1 MNAAPKFTNQLIE
14 ETSPYLLQHAH
25 NPVHWVAWS
34 SKIFEDAAYQNKP
47 ILLSIGYAACHW
59 CHVMER
65 ESFEDETI
73 ADFMN
78 AHFINVKVDREERP
92 DVDHMY
98 MDALQ
103 AMTGS
108 GGWPLNIFLLPNGKP
123 FFGGTYFPPKTLPQR
138 ASWLDVL
145 KGVRDAFVHNYEKLN
160 DQAEQLTQHLLNKNI
175 TVTTKTT
182 LGSNASSSNAALSNT
197 TLTHVA
203 SSNVNSSFENFEFT
217 QEEIEIIGNR
227 ILQSADTMWGGFG
240 AAPKFPQTFCLQILF
255 RNYHLN
261 KNESC
266 LVHAIRSIDKMI
278 QGGLYDHLGGGFAR
292 YSTDAQ
298 WQAPHF
304 EKMLYDNA
312 LLIGVMAEAYQLTEK
327 PSYVHIIQQTFMFLN
342 RELSNQQGAFYAALD
357 ADSEGVEGKFYT
369 WSHDEIERLLEPNIF
384 AHFCEYYQITK
395 QGNWEH
401 TNILWTTASIEKSL
415 SADFV
420 NAKNILLAHR
430 ATRIRPALDFKIILS
445 WNCLLVTAFCKAY
458 AAIGDDTYKSAA
470 ITAIHWIEKNFS
482 HTEQAYLFHT
492 NTNGTKKSFAFL
504 DDYGALIQCY
514 IQLQE
519 ITGDTSY
526 LQKAKK
532 WMEYVQVHFIDEEG
546 VFFYYTAKYQTDVIV
561 RQKDTYDGA
570 QPSGNALICLSL
582 LYLGHVFDRPA
593 WSHQAKQMLLQMQK
607 LIVQYPSSFSYWAQC
622 MSWISSDV
630 VEIVAIGPNVHT
642 ALKKVLSKFQPH
654 KILVFSAKED
664 PSLPCTKGKY
674 NIDNQYYICINK
686 TCYPPKNELGA
697 ILALI

>member
-1 MNAAPKFTNQLIE
+1 MNATPKFTNQLIE

-25 NPVHWVAWS
+25 NPVQWVAWS
-34 SKIFEDAAYQNKP
+34 PKIFVEAANQNKP

-59 CHVMER
+59 CHVMEQ
-65 ESFEDETI
+65 ESFENETI
-73 ADFMN
+73 AEFMN
-78 AHFINVKVDREERP
+78 ANFINVKVDREERP
-92 DVDHMY
+92 DVDHIY

-145 KGVRDAFVHNYEKLN
+145 KGVRDAFSNNYEKLN
-160 DQAEQLTQHLLNKNI
+160 EQAEQLTQHLLNKNI
-175 TVTTKTT
+175 SVNKNASMRSDASFTTE
-182 LGSNASSSNAALSNT
+182 SSSNTSLPNAAST
-197 TLTHVA
+197 
-203 SSNVNSSFENFEFT
+203 NVNSSSENILVTNED
-217 QEEIEIIGNR
+217 IEIIGNR
-227 ILQSADTMWGGFG
+227 ILQTADTMWGGFG
-240 AAPKFPQTFCLQILF
+240 AAPKFPQTFCLQMLF

-261 KNESC
+261 RNESC
-266 LVHAIRSIDKMI
+266 LIHAIRSIDKMI

-312 LLIGVMAEAYQLTEK
+312 LLIGVMAEAYQLTQK
-327 PSYVHIIQQTFMFLN
+327 PAYVEIIQQTFKFLT
-342 RELSNQQGAFYAALD
+342 RELSNQQGVYYAALD

-369 WSHDEIERLLEPNIF
+369 WSYDEIEQLLEPTMF
-384 AHFCEYYQITK
+384 ADFCKYYQVTK

-401 TNILWTTASIEKSL
+401 TNILWTTEAIEKSI
-415 SADFV
+415 SEDFV
-420 NAKNILLAHR
+420 KAKNILFSQR
-430 ATRIRPALDFKIILS
+430 ANRTRPALDFKIILS
-445 WNCLLVTAFCKAY
+445 WNCLLITALCKAY

-470 ITAIHWIEKNFS
+470 IAAIVWIEEHFS
-482 HTEQAYLFHT
+482 DREQEYLFHT
-492 NTNGTKKSFAFL
+492 NTNGIKKSFAFL
-504 DDYGALIQCY
+504 DDYGALIQSY

-519 ITGDTSY
+519 ITGDTRY
-526 LQKAKK
+526 LHKAKK
-532 WMEYVQVHFIDEEG
+532 WMEYVHTHFIDEDG
-546 VFFYYTAKYQTDVIV
+546 IFFYYTAQYQTDVIV

-582 LYLGHVFDRPA
+582 LYLGHVFELPK
-593 WSHQAKQMLLQMQK
+593 WSNQAKQMLLQMRK
-607 LIVQYPSSFSYWAQC
+607 FVVQYPSSFSYWAQC
-622 MSWISSDV
+622 FSWIANDV
-630 VEIVAIGPNVHT
+630 VEIVAIGPNVHHS
-642 ALKKVLSKFQPH
+642 LKKVLSRYQPH
-654 KILVFSAKED
+654 KILVFSIKED

-674 NIDNQYYICINK
+674 SIDNQYYICANK
-686 TCYPPKNELGA
+686 TCYPPKKDLED

>member
-1 MNAAPKFTNQLIE
+1 MNATPQFTNLLIK

-34 SKIFEDAAYQNKP
+34 TKIFSEAALQNKP

-65 ESFEDETI
+65 ESFEDETV
-73 ADFMN
+73 AQFMN

-92 DVDHMY
+92 DVDHIY

-123 FFGGTYFPPKTLPQR
+123 FFGGTYFPPRTIPQR

-145 KGVRDAFVHNYEKLN
+145 HRVHDAYKNNFDKINE
-160 DQAEQLTQHLLNKNI
+160 QAEQLTQHLLNKNI
-175 TVTTKTT
+175 SYHAQHVFNNQILT
-182 LGSNASSSNAALSNT
+182 NIESSSSTSSTNENILVSN
-197 TLTHVA
+197 
-203 SSNVNSSFENFEFT
+203 ED
-217 QEEIEIIGNR
+217 IEIIGNR
-227 ILQSADTMWGGFG
+227 ILQTADTMWGGFG
-240 AAPKFPQTFCLQILF
+240 SAPKFPQTFCLQMLF

-261 KNESC
+261 SHESS
-266 LVHAIRSIDKMI
+266 LIHAVRSIDKMI
-278 QGGLYDHLGGGFAR
+278 QGGLYDHVGGGFAR

-312 LLIGVMAEAYQLTEK
+312 LLIGIMAEAYQLTKK
-327 PSYVHIIQQTFMFLN
+327 PAYVSIIQQTVAFLK
-342 RELSNQQGAFYAALD
+342 RELSNQEGAFFAALD

-369 WSHDEIERLLEPNIF
+369 WSYDEIEQLLDPTLFPE
-384 AHFCEYYQITK
+384 FCEYYKVNIH
-395 QGNWEH
+395 GNWEH
-401 TNILWTTASIEKSL
+401 TNILWTTEAIEKSL
-415 SADFV
+415 SEDFIK
-420 NAKNILLAHR
+420 AKNILFKQR

-445 WNCLLVTAFCKAY
+445 WNCLLITALCKAH
-458 AAIGDDTYKSAA
+458 AAMSDESYKLAA
-470 ITAIHWIEKNFS
+470 MASIVWIEDNFS
-482 HTEQAYLFHT
+482 DPEQHYLFHT
-492 NTNGTKKSFAFL
+492 NTKGIKKTFAFL
-504 DDYGALIQCY
+504 DDYGALIQAY

-526 LQKAKK
+526 LHKAKK
-532 WMEYVQVHFIDEEG
+532 WMQYVQAHFVDEEG
-546 VFFYYTAKYQTDVIV
+546 VFFYYTANYQSDNIV

-570 QPSGNALICLSL
+570 QPSGNALICMSL
-582 LYLGHVFDRPA
+582 LYMGHVFDMPK
-593 WSHQAKQMLLQMQK
+593 WVMQATQMLHQMRK
-607 LIVQYPSSFSYWAQC
+607 LVLQYPSSFSYWAQC
-622 MSWISSDV
+622 YSWISADR
-630 VEIVAIGPNVHT
+630 VEIVAIGPKVHNS
-642 ALKKVLSKFQPH
+642 LNKVLSRYLPH

-664 PSLPCTKGKY
+664 ISLPCTIGKY
-674 NIDNQYYICINK
+674 STDNQFYICINK
-686 TCYPPKNELGA
+686 TCYEPKSDLED